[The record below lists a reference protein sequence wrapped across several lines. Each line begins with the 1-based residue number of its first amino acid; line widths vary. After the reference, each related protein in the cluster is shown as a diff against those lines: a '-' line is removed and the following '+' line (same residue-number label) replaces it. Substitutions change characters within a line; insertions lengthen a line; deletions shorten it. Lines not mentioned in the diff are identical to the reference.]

1 MLSFL
6 YEPFSGYF
14 IALVWRFMGLGYG
27 ERVDEMALYKIHAVE
42 GNYTEPDS
50 NVVPTEILWAYKEL
64 LVSSYAEERSPLA
77 TRRDVVVWNLRCT
90 PGECGVMG
98 RNPHQADPTIYGAT
112 RTYPDAP
119 LRI

>member
-1 MLSFL
+1 
-6 YEPFSGYF
+6 
-14 IALVWRFMGLGYG
+14 MGLGYG

-98 RNPHQADPTIYGAT
+98 KKPPPGGSDYLWSDPNLPRRSSENMSI
-112 RTYPDAP
+112 
-119 LRI
+119 